1 MHSALSASPTYTELE
16 IFRFRLKRANLNKM
30 QSLRRFNQVLGS
42 RKVEG
47 VLKVVVT
54 GVDQVDRVSPIR
66 PFKMKDDIAR
76 LIEPANRG
84 GIDGNAQMVM
94 PEVVGRCIGVGRI
107 ARIKAAP

>member
-1 MHSALSASPTYTELE
+1 MYSALSASQAYTGLR
-16 IFRFRLKRANLNKM
+16 IFRFRLKPANLNKM

-42 RKVEG
+42 REVEG
-47 VLKVVVT
+47 VFEVVVT
-54 GVDQVDRVSPIR
+54 GVDQVDRISSIR

-76 LIEPANRG
+76 LIEPTNRG

-94 PEVVGRCIGVGRI
+94 PEVVGRCIGEGRI